1 LILFKSNAVFY
12 SNRAC
17 VYLKLNRYYETIS
30 DCTASI
36 KREPTIKAF
45 ARRGAARA
53 ALGEYQLACGDYL
66 QALEFEPQNQSCL
79 QELARCLCNIES
91 NIVQQIE
98 QLEKNSGNVTELQQL
113 KKQLVLVRK
122 DITKVGSRLK
132 EPVKEKKSPDSKRA
146 LQQQILD
153 ATKVLEKDS
162 CNSGAY
168 LERALAHHALGNF
181 ESAEKDYRDGLR

>member
-1 LILFKSNAVFY
+1 MFY

-53 ALGEYQLACGDYL
+53 ALLEYQLACEDYL
-66 QALEFEPQNQSCL
+66 QALDFEPQNQSCL

-91 NIVQQIE
+91 DIVKKIDELE
-98 QLEKNSGNVTELQQL
+98 QNNGSTTELQQL
-113 KKQLVLVRK
+113 RKQLMLVRK
-122 DITKVGSRLK
+122 DITNVGSRIK
-132 EPVKEKKSPDSKRA
+132 EPVKEKSTPNDVVSSKQV
-146 LQQQILD
+146 LQQRIAE
-153 ATKVLEKDS
+153 ATKTLLKDS
-162 CNSGAY
+162 CNSVAY
-168 LERALAHHALGNF
+168 LERALAHQALGNY